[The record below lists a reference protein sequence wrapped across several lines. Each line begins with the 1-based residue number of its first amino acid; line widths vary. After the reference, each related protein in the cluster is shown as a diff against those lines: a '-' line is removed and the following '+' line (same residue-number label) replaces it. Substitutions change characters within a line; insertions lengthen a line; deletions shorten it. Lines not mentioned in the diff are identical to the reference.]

1 MLSLYFSV
9 NFQVAVEFLSR
20 SLYEFLALS
29 PIYQLYYDTAK
40 TSKEIL
46 IVLEMRLLSWCGR
59 PQNIGETILRF
70 RSAGH
75 WVTIWHCGAI
85 C

>member
-46 IVLEMRLLSWCGR
+46 IVLEMRLLS
-59 PQNIGETILRF
+59 
-70 RSAGH
+70 
-75 WVTIWHCGAI
+75 
-85 C
+85 